1 MPKRT
6 WKTINMTIPELL
18 KERDKL
24 IGDFISAMGD
34 WLVEFNRVTD
44 KMIDDLYV
52 GSEREVMDMDGVDDR
67 RDDSG
72 KYEEVEHV

>member
-1 MPKRT
+1 MKNTKSNNLPS
-6 WKTINMTIPELL
+6 ISELL
-18 KERDKL
+18 LERDK
-24 IGDFISAMGD
+24 IVGDFVQALGD
-34 WLVEFNRVTD
+34 WLTQFNSVTD

-72 KYEEVEHV
+72 KYEAVEHA